1 MRKIYTGLFA
11 LLSLASVQVVHAQ
24 VTCIPCG
31 TGSNG
36 AFTATAN
43 TTLAGGTYNYTSFNI
58 SAGVTVTVTG
68 TQPLIINCSGA
79 VTING
84 VLDASGG
91 NGTNGITF
99 SAAGTGGIGVAGG
112 QNGGNG
118 TYSASLGGM
127 LAQDGAG
134 AGGVTTAGNG
144 WSGGG
149 GAGYGAAGS
158 ASGGSTGGFAGPAYG
173 DAQLSAVLGGSGGG
187 GGSGGFSCGSGGGG
201 AGGGYIRI
209 SACSGLTIGAAGAI
223 RANGGNGG
231 SDGAGNCGG
240 GGGGS
245 GGTIWLLTNALVNNG
260 QVRAVGGGGGASN
273 VPGSPYFGT
282 GANGAAGRI
291 RVDAA
296 TTSGTGTLLPVN
308 VFTGSPLAASAGN
321 NVAICIGQSTTLT
334 ASATGGGGSYTYG
347 WQPGNLS
354 GASVT
359 VSPTA
364 NQTYTLT
371 ATDAFGCTN
380 STQVTVTVNPLPVVT
395 ISGSATTLCPGGTV
409 NLTASSGGTSQWYLN
424 GVAIVGAN
432 TATYTATQPGVYNLI
447 KTNLNGCSDSA
458 AAGYLV
464 TAVSNPVVTLG
475 NDTAFCAGANPYPL
489 TAQSANNITQWLWNT
504 SATLQTIQVS
514 NSGSYSVLATDNNGC
529 TDSDTI
535 NITVNALPVIS
546 FTPSQDTF
554 CLTSG
559 AFTLTATPAGGTFSG
574 PGVSG
579 NVFTPA
585 TAGAGLHTL
594 LYSYTDSL
602 GCSATS
608 TPVIF
613 TVDVCTGISGIN
625 GQVVFTA
632 SPNPS
637 AGQFTV
643 NTSLPGTLVIYTI
656 EGREVYRAQHNAAGR
671 SEVDLSAYGS
681 GMYVLRYVYDG
692 GQAVSRISIQ

>member
-1 MRKIYTGLFA
+1 MRKIYTALVA
-11 LLSLASVQVVHAQ
+11 LLSLASVRVVHAQ

-68 TQPLIINCSGA
+68 SQPLIINCSGA

-118 TYSASLGGM
+118 TYSTSLGGM

-149 GAGYGAAGS
+149 GAGYAAAGS

-209 SACSGLTIGAAGAI
+209 SACNGLTIGATGAI

-245 GGTIWLLTNALVNNG
+245 GGSIWLLANSLVNNG
-260 QVRAVGGGGGASN
+260 QVRAVAGGGGASN

-282 GANGAAGRI
+282 GASGALGRI

-296 TTSGTGTLLPVN
+296 STSGTGTMLPVN

-321 NVAICIGQSTTLT
+321 NVTICLGQSTTLT
-334 ASATGGGGSYTYG
+334 ASATGGVGPYTYN

-359 VSPTA
+359 VSPLA
-364 NQTYTLT
+364 NETYTLT

-380 STQVTVTVNPLPVVT
+380 STQVIVSVNPLPIVT
-395 ISGSATTLCPGGTV
+395 ISGNSVLCPDSSVT
-409 NLTASSGGTSQWYLN
+409 LTATSGGSSQWYMN
-424 GVAIVGAN
+424 GVLIPGAN
-432 TATYTATQPGVYNLI
+432 TPSYTTNQPGAYNMI
-447 KTNLNGCSDSA
+447 KTNLNGCADSS
-458 AAGYLV
+458 AGSFV
-464 TAVSNPVVTLG
+464 VVSFPAPVVTLG
-475 NDTAFCAGANPYPL
+475 NDTSFCAGAAPYAL
-489 TAQSANNITQWLWNT
+489 TAQSANTILQWQWST
-504 SATLQTIQVS
+504 GSTLQTILVS
-514 NSGSYSVLATDNNGC
+514 SSGAYSVFVVDNVGC
-529 TDSDTI
+529 GARDTV
-535 NITVNALPVIS
+535 NITVNALPVIN

-579 NVFTPA
+579 NTFTPA
-585 TAGAGLHTL
+585 TAGAGFHTL

-602 GCSATS
+602 GCTATS
-608 TPVIF
+608 TPVIMS
-613 TVDVCTGISGIN
+613 VDVCTGINSIN

-632 SPNPS
+632 NPNPS

-643 NTSLPGTLVIYTI
+643 NANLPGTLVIYTI
-656 EGREVYRAQHNAAGR
+656 EGREVYRAQHTAAGR
-671 SEVDLSAYGS
+671 SEVDLSSFGS
-681 GMYVLRYVYDG
+681 GMYVLRYVYEG
-692 GQAVSRISIQ
+692 GQAVSLISIQ